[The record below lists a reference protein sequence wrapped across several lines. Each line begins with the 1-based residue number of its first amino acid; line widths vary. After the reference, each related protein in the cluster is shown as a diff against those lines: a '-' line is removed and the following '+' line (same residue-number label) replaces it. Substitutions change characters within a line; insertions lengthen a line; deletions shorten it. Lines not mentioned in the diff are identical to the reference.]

1 MRALWGVGPK
11 AAESLES
18 RGIRTVADVLDSP
31 RDVLDRALGPAMGD
45 RIWHLARGID
55 PRSVE
60 TDRSEK
66 SVGHEETF
74 DADIADP
81 LILRSELRR
90 LADRVG
96 ARLRGGGWEASTIAI
111 KVRFADFSTI
121 SRSQTLPEPTAV
133 GQRIGD
139 AAHELFESVERRM
152 PIRLIGVRAEKLRPA
167 GSAPLALWD
176 DDQDWR
182 RIEDALDGAVAKFGR
197 GAVTRAT
204 LLGKARGGGSLPSS
218 PPAPKPDQG

>member
-1 MRALWGVGPK
+1 MPSSTTIPSSRGLIQRTADRRQLTVVVRSPK
-11 AAESLES
+11 AVLVVTTAT
-18 RGIRTVADVLDSP
+18 RVAPLT
-31 RDVLDRALGPAMGD
+31 AA
-45 RIWHLARGID
+45 RI
-55 PRSVE
+55 
-60 TDRSEK
+60 
-66 SVGHEETF
+66 
-74 DADIADP
+74 
-81 LILRSELRR
+81 
-90 LADRVG
+90 
-96 ARLRGGGWEASTIAI
+96 
-111 KVRFADFSTI
+111 
-121 SRSQTLPEPTAV
+121 TL
-133 GQRIGD
+133 